1 MLEDVMA
8 MLEGKLPAL
17 AAGHV
22 FVSFLRKAL
31 LRTHHEGYMMNA

>member
-1 MLEDVMA
+1 MA

-17 AAGHV
+17 ATEHV

-31 LRTHHEGYMMNA
+31 LRMHHEGYMTNE